1 MSEVFSVVFF
11 AVWAGLILL
20 GLRPELGVRFGVW
33 LQNRADPGP
42 PVPVPEPEAEHPN
55 RLDRWA

>member
-11 AVWAGLILL
+11 TFWAGLILL
-20 GLRPELGVRFGVW
+20 GLRPELGVRFGLW
-33 LQNRADPGP
+33 LQNRVD
-42 PVPVPEPEAEHPN
+42 PVPPPPEEAEKDPN

>member
-11 AVWAGLILL
+11 TFWAGLILL
-20 GLRPELGVRFGVW
+20 GLRPELGVRIGLW
-33 LQNRADPGP
+33 LQNRVDPGP
-42 PVPVPEPEAEHPN
+42 PPPEETEKDPN